1 MIDRADLVAELK
13 RRYAADGYAGI
24 SGLIETMLTGG
35 QIHEPE
41 FVPCQ
46 DCGAD
51 IERSHN
57 PTRQQVRCD
66 PCRRDMDSQVVERW
80 KDGWFGS

>member
-1 MIDRADLVAELK
+1 MVDRADLVAELK
-13 RRYAADGYAGI
+13 RRYAAGGYAGI

-51 IERSHN
+51 IERTN
-57 PTRQQVRCD
+57 TPTRQQIRCD
-66 PCRRDMDSQVVERW
+66 PCRRQHHNILDKRLR
-80 KDGWFGS
+80 DGRYGR